1 VRPLV
6 QAVKA
11 RRPAPSRRPELIT
24 IDLGDC
30 SVTIR
35 WKKASE
41 TTALQA
47 VRKAVRQL
55 QGQERPEQA
64 A

>member
-1 VRPLV
+1 MTVN
-6 QAVKA
+6 
-11 RRPAPSRRPELIT
+11 
-24 IDLGDC
+24 LGDC

-47 VRKAVRQL
+47 LRKATKQL
-55 QGQERPEQA
+55 HGLERPEQA